1 MTKKTLYDD
10 LDPLDPL
17 SGFEDDVD
25 PLSSYIEDD
34 DDPLSSYIEDVD
46 LSARPFDNF

>member
-17 SGFEDDVD
+17 SGF
-25 PLSSYIEDD
+25 EDD